1 MVFVGDYIDGG
12 PEPVRS
18 VALVRELC
26 DAGVAFALLGNHDAN
41 AIQFS
46 LRRESRTEFDPS
58 RAHRDARA
66 VLDSGAAPATGWLRP
81 HEGNGD
87 IPKNIR
93 QHESTLRHTTAD
105 EYAAIVEW
113 ACRLP
118 VWLELPGVRIVH
130 AAWIPLA
137 MRKLDAWADK
147 NGILSLGIRA
157 ASLNHAIAAQR
168 DRSSIPQIAPSPPLW
183 HDLLN
188 LGSIRAERSR
198 PDSCEAVALERV
210 LKGVEAELPD
220 GVSYRD
226 FKKIDRR
233 AVRVRWFE
241 SAAGRTFAEY
251 ALVRQNVRDAIA
263 RDTQGARIDE
273 SYAGILPMSSAE
285 AYPADERPVFVGHY
299 GLRRSD
305 ATDRWPP
312 NVACVDMSAFDAVEG
327 ELAAYRWSGERVLDP
342 ARLIGASAGRGA
354 H

>member
-1 MVFVGDYIDGG
+1 M
-12 PEPVRS
+12 
-18 VALVRELC
+18 
-26 DAGVAFALLGNHDAN
+26 
-41 AIQFS
+41 
-46 LRRESRTEFDPS
+46 T
-58 RAHRDARA
+58 
-66 VLDSGAAPATGWLRP
+66 
-81 HEGNGD
+81 
-87 IPKNIR
+87 
-93 QHESTLRHTTAD
+93 
-105 EYAAIVEW
+105 
-113 ACRLP
+113 
-118 VWLELPGVRIVH
+118 
-130 AAWIPLA
+130 
-137 MRKLDAWADK
+137 
-147 NGILSLGIRA
+147 
-157 ASLNHAIAAQR
+157 
-168 DRSSIPQIAPSPPLW
+168 
-183 HDLLN
+183 
-188 LGSIRAERSR
+188 
-198 PDSCEAVALERV
+198 
-210 LKGVEAELPD
+210 
-220 GVSYRD
+220 YRD